1 MARRRGLRRFPE
13 VRRTLRGLP
22 KAVQNELLA
31 EFEAIGA
38 KIATEQRLRAPKKT
52 HALEKGIDHKVFP
65 NTLRLE
71 VGLRNLKKGRAD
83 LFYGRIQDL
92 GRRAQTVIVQ
102 RLVKGGRAKWTGR
115 IAAGKARAGAKP
127 RDLVASY
134 SMRVR
139 GMEGKKFVTGKFP
152 DLRKEAR
159 SSLQGI
165 YARAIGKAGS
175 DV

>member
-22 KAVQNELLA
+22 KAVQDELLA
-31 EFEAIGA
+31 EFETIGA
-38 KIATEQRLRAPKKT
+38 KIAAEMRTRSPKKT
-52 HALEKGIDHKVFP
+52 KALEKGIDHKVFP
-65 NTLRLE
+65 NSLRLE

-92 GRRAQTVIVQ
+92 GRRAQTVLVQ
-102 RLVKGGRAKWTGR
+102 RLVKGGRAKWVGR
-115 IAAGKARAGAKP
+115 IASGKARSRVKP

-139 GMEGKKFVTGKFP
+139 SMPGKKFVTGKFP
-152 DLRKEAR
+152 DLRQEAR
-159 SSLQGI
+159 SGLQGI

-175 DV
+175 NV